1 MDTNLRDFTFDGLP
15 IAEVSGFDLPK
26 MSRDSNLR
34 LLVGKSV
41 EPTNELFCL
50 PDREH
55 RAIVAIRIQADGFP
69 NVPSQAACCSACCSA
84 CCDAKRPIENGA
96 IGISVRPVAI
106 TSAIVSPTP
115 GLIAKPSPLKP
126 NA

>member
-1 MDTNLRDFTFDGLP
+1 MHTHLRDFTFDGLP

-26 MSRDSNLR
+26 TSRDSNLR

-69 NVPSQAACCSACCSA
+69 NVPSQAACCSACC
-84 CCDAKRPIENGA
+84 DAKRPIENGA